1 MSILPVA
8 LPVLVLWYTQY
19 GVAPVVSVANFLVMQ
34 YTGARKLCAQP
45 KFIALSIALGIA
57 PSIK

>member
-1 MSILPVA
+1 MWFHHYAGIHRYRYP
-8 LPVLVLWYTQY
+8 
-19 GVAPVVSVANFLVMQ
+19 